1 MNPLPFFYFVL
12 IFECQRL
19 NLQNIYIVKLL
30 LDLMFK
36 RFKMQKI
43 NVISKIINE
52 FPHLRAD
59 IGQLRS
65 KKITELKSILQE
77 VRGIKR

>member
-1 MNPLPFFYFVL
+1 
-12 IFECQRL
+12 
-19 NLQNIYIVKLL
+19 
-30 LDLMFK
+30 MFK